1 MFEKDMIL
9 PGLGTIP
16 ADNDFIEVSSTSDG
30 LYKFGKDGVNKI
42 FTTGDKKVEFIAFSD
57 KTMAFVPSV
66 TGFNAYY
73 PVLEVNPERPAK
85 AVLMD
90 LDGTSVKSEEFWMSI
105 IEATTAELT
114 GNPHFQLEA
123 VDAPFVAGHS
133 VSEHLTYCIEKYCPD
148 KALDDARAIYFDK
161 VDFELKEIMAGRGR
175 EGAFTPTEGL
185 KDFLYMLK
193 GRGVKIGLV
202 TSGLYEKAMPEIIS
216 AFRTLK
222 MGDPVDFYDAIITA
236 GTAFK
241 AGETGTM
248 SELPIKPHPWVYSE
262 TYRFGLKMPFEGRNS
277 VVAIEDSGAG
287 VCSAR
292 IAGFY
297 TIGLAG
303 GNILKSGTK
312 ELCGNF
318 VEKLSEIENI
328 IF

>member
-1 MFEKDMIL
+1 MFKNDITV
-9 PGLGTIP
+9 PGLGSIGKNT
-16 ADNDFIEVSSTSDG
+16 DFLELEATSDG
-30 LYKFGKDGVNKI
+30 LYRFGKDGVKKI
-42 FTTGDKKVEFIAFSD
+42 FATGDKKVEFIAFDD

-66 TGFNAYY
+66 TGYNAYY
-73 PVLEVNPERPAK
+73 PVLEVAPERPAK

-105 IEATTAELT
+105 IEASVATLI
-114 GNPHFQLEA
+114 GNPSFTLEA
-123 VDAPFVAGHS
+123 ADAPFVAGHS

-148 KALDDARAIYFDK
+148 KKLEDARAIYFDK

-185 KDFLYMLK
+185 KDFLLMLK
-193 GRGVKIGLV
+193 SKGVKIGLV

-222 MGDPVDFYDAIITA
+222 MGDPIDFYDAIITA

-262 TYRFGLKMPFEGRNS
+262 TYRFGLKMPIEQRNS

-287 VCSAR
+287 VCAAR

-297 TIGLAG
+297 TVGLAG
-303 GNILKSGTK
+303 GNIIKSGTR
-312 ELCGNF
+312 ELCGSF
-318 VEKLSEIENI
+318 VNYLSEIEDI